1 MNSIMLLYSHSTR
14 AVAAGSL
21 TSPCHVAISIL
32 IREYSRR
39 TLNSSVHHPIN
50 RISHSFCSIALRP
63 LSCLDTNPI
72 QRQSSSYRPT
82 AQGSDNPSGSTVLR
96 NTTLNPIQ
104 QLFFT
109 SPDLSIQPERLKYSV
124 I

>member
-1 MNSIMLLYSHSTR
+1 MKLLFSHSTR
-14 AVAAGSL
+14 ADAAGSL
-21 TSPCHVAISIL
+21 TSPCHVAISVF

-50 RISHSFCSIALRP
+50 RISHIFCSIALRP

-72 QRQSSSYRPT
+72 QRQSSSYHPT
-82 AQGSDNPSGSTVLR
+82 AQGSDDPSGSTILQ
-96 NTTLNPIQ
+96 NTTLIPIQ

-109 SPDLSIQPERLKYSV
+109 SPDLSTEPELLKYSV
-124 I
+124 M